1 MISQKNYRNIK
12 VQKFVE
18 DFSSFSRG
26 EAVYKVHFGI
36 SDHLYSVIG
45 EKIGVTGQC
54 ESGTVQIGFRDEFVL
69 CMTFCCTWLK
79 VELHSLP
86 ELADQIGKFDVFPFW
101 YGFLIIYRHDG
112 RPIFIQ
118 WNRNLNPGSGLLN

>member
-1 MISQKNYRNIK
+1 MQDGLIQLVVISQKNYRNIK

-54 ESGTVQIGFRDEFVL
+54 ESGTVQIGFRRSEEH
-69 CMTFCCTWLK
+69 TS
-79 VELHSLP
+79 ELQSRGHLVCRLLLEKKQLVALTRQS
-86 ELADQIGKFDVFPFW
+86 
-101 YGFLIIYRHDG
+101 
-112 RPIFIQ
+112 
-118 WNRNLNPGSGLLN
+118 SGIC